1 MKIMLKRDTDL
12 KDLETKVNENLAAL
26 EADGAEI
33 MGIEHGTETLPV
45 IRGKEIADY
54 RTSYTVMIVYEP
66 SRPGAL
72 SWMSRKIR
80 SSSRRSARQSAAE
93 AYSTIWQ
100 EQGCARI
107 RETR

>member
-1 MKIMLKRDTDL
+1 MVPKEKERGQEIAAYIYKQITESEGLSMKIMLKRDTDL

-66 SRPGAL
+66 SRQGAL
-72 SWMSRKIR
+72 K
-80 SSSRRSARQSAAE
+80 
-93 AYSTIWQ
+93 
-100 EQGCARI
+100 
-107 RETR
+107 

>member
-12 KDLETKVNENLAAL
+12 KDLETKLNENLAALEDLETKVNENLAAL

-72 SWMSRKIR
+72 K
-80 SSSRRSARQSAAE
+80 
-93 AYSTIWQ
+93 
-100 EQGCARI
+100 
-107 RETR
+107 

>member
-54 RTSYTVMIVYEP
+54 RTSYTRTSYTVMIVYEP

-72 SWMSRKIR
+72 K
-80 SSSRRSARQSAAE
+80 
-93 AYSTIWQ
+93 
-100 EQGCARI
+100 
-107 RETR
+107 

>member
-12 KDLETKVNENLAAL
+12 KDLETKVNENLDAL
-26 EADGAEI
+26 ETDGAEI

-72 SWMSRKIR
+72 K
-80 SSSRRSARQSAAE
+80 
-93 AYSTIWQ
+93 
-100 EQGCARI
+100 
-107 RETR
+107 

>member
-1 MKIMLKRDTDL
+1 MIRGKSRDYVISSLKRRRNSRFPGPITESEGLSMKIMLKKDTDL

-33 MGIEHGTETLPV
+33 MGIEHGTEVLPV

-66 SRPGAL
+66 STPEPLR
-72 SWMSRKIR
+72 
-80 SSSRRSARQSAAE
+80 
-93 AYSTIWQ
+93 
-100 EQGCARI
+100 
-107 RETR
+107 

>member
-45 IRGKEIADY
+45 IRGKE
-54 RTSYTVMIVYEP
+54 
-66 SRPGAL
+66 
-72 SWMSRKIR
+72 
-80 SSSRRSARQSAAE
+80 
-93 AYSTIWQ
+93 
-100 EQGCARI
+100 
-107 RETR
+107 